1 MRFYLRNDISG
12 GKRGERLAIEG
23 VYKVAYVYMIIE
35 RGGRDSTNR
44 RWRIRLI
51 LNFIQKMNKRKRS
64 NNYRCIK
71 IIIVAQ
77 LPSSSHFEEEKK
89 KRKNIF
95 LPQLVQTHEFCLK
108 WDKIIPWL
116 FHVFLYIMFARYDK
130 LRATLYIR
138 PPRWIS
144 IRITATVGRWDLGLF
159 LQPSPSP
166 AFPAWVNNSQR
177 HEENVAPL
185 W

>member
-1 MRFYLRNDISG
+1 MYTWLSNEVAEILRNEDEEFDWFRILS
-12 GKRGERLAIEG
+12 KKWMNERTIEQLSLH
-23 VYKVAYVYMIIE
+23 K
-35 RGGRDSTNR
+35 
-44 RWRIRLI
+44 
-51 LNFIQKMNKRKRS
+51 
-64 NNYRCIK
+64 NYRRRTTAFFFSFRRRK
-71 IIIVAQ
+71 KEKEKY
-77 LPSSSHFEEEKK
+77 LSSSTSNT
-89 KRKNIF
+89 R
-95 LPQLVQTHEFCLK
+95 VCLK
-108 WDKIIPWL
+108 WDKIIPRC
-116 FHVFLYIMFARYDK
+116 VFLHIMFVRYDK